1 MILVTGGSGFLGSWI
16 VRALHM
22 ENIPVV
28 VLVRP
33 DTDCWRLDGLE
44 NIKVVRRTPEDWPK
58 TIALMSP
65 RVVVA
70 SDWEGVDGANR
81 GDRQMQFG
89 NIARAYAVGEAAKN
103 SGVEVFITFGSQAEI
118 GPHSHAIT
126 ENEKDNPVTMY
137 GETKVQLRQRLSSL
151 FANSD
156 IRFVWG
162 RVFSIYGPLDIG
174 SGMLPT
180 LIRSLQNDT
189 VFKATKGDQTWSY
202 LYASDFASAV
212 LRLIKGSQYEYIV
225 NIGNPE
231 PVQVGEVI
239 RAVAHYM
246 NRSELVNFGAAEI
259 DSIQSQYL
267 VPITTQLT
275 EDMWSPQ
282 ITIDDG
288 IRSTVDWF
296 AGIQISMGSQKLPL
310 RREP

>member
-16 VRALHM
+16 VRALQL
-22 ENIPVV
+22 EKIPVV

-33 DTDCWRLDGLE
+33 ETDCWRLEGLE
-44 NIKVVRRTPEDWPK
+44 NLKVVRQASVNWPK

-70 SDWEGVDGANR
+70 TDWEGVDGANR
-81 GDRQMQFG
+81 SDRQMQFG
-89 NIARAYAVGEAAKN
+89 NLARAYAVGEAAKN
-103 SGVEVFITFGSQAEI
+103 SGVETFIAFGSQAES

-137 GETKVQLRQRLSSL
+137 GEAKVELRQRLSSL
-151 FANSD
+151 FVNAD
-156 IRFVWG
+156 TRFVWG

-180 LIRSLQNDT
+180 LIRNLQDGR
-189 VFKATKGDQTWSY
+189 VFNATKGDQSWSY

-212 LRLIKGSQYEYIV
+212 LRLIRSPQYEYVV

-231 PVQVGEVI
+231 PVQIGNVI

-246 NRSELVNFGAAEI
+246 NRSELVNFGAVEVDAT
-259 DSIQSQYL
+259 QSQSL
-267 VPITTQLT
+267 VPITSQLT
-275 EDMWSPQ
+275 KKMWSPQ
-282 ITIDDG
+282 ITMIDG
-288 IRSTVDWF
+288 IRRTVDWL
-296 AGIQISMGSQKLPL
+296 AGNQISLGSQKLPL
-310 RREP
+310 K